1 MTYRELMRYLER
13 RLGYHQV
20 PLNPAASGMKDLFE
34 SSPVH
39 PELMTEL
46 ARAIY
51 TANRCRRLDDRV
63 ERLATL
69 EALGPIRLKR
79 LRAVSTDVDT
89 HGLLEA
95 LCEVLSDAFGEETE
109 PTPPRPALAPPC
121 AEIIPL
127 EPYRRRRR
135 LKYRA

>member
-51 TANRCRRLDDRV
+51 TANRCRRLDDGV

-79 LRAVSTDVDT
+79 LRAASTDVDT

-95 LCEVLSDAFGEETE
+95 LCEALSEAFGEEPE
-109 PTPPRPALAPPC
+109 PAPRPTPAPPS

-135 LKYRA
+135 LKYGA

>member
-1 MTYRELMRYLER
+1 MRYLER

-20 PLNPAASGMKDLFE
+20 PLNPAAAGIKDLFE

-46 ARAIY
+46 ARAIL
-51 TANRCRRLDDRV
+51 AQNRCRRLDDPV

-69 EALGPIRLKR
+69 DALGPVRLKR
-79 LRAVSTDVDT
+79 LRAAGTDVDT
-89 HGLLEA
+89 YGLLEA
-95 LCEVLSDAFGEETE
+95 LCEALNEAFEKEAEPAPRATVALST
-109 PTPPRPALAPPC
+109 
-121 AEIIPL
+121 AEVIPL

-135 LKYRA
+135 LKFEA